1 MARGIPKAP
10 AGGVDARKHLTR
22 LVDETIYTL
31 AQRRPNRV
39 LAIEGD
45 EVIVATEKSPE
56 GEPVPIE
63 WVQDALDRLFRDGEV
78 LVSVKSVGY
87 RSAFIGAVLATVP
100 DVEILTRPRR
110 VRLRRRN
117 LD

>member
-1 MARGIPKAP
+1 M
-10 AGGVDARKHLTR
+10 DARQHLKD
-22 LVDETIYTL
+22 LQGQTIYTL
-31 AQRRPNRV
+31 AQRRPNRI

-45 EVIVATEKSPE
+45 SVIIATEKSPG

-87 RSAFIGAVLATVP
+87 RSAFIGAVLGTLRE
-100 DVEILTRPRR
+100 VEVLTRPRR
-110 VRLRRRN
+110 VRLDTRKADGAR
-117 LD
+117 